1 MTKNIRLYSY
11 YRMFSYD
18 LFFYYVMS
26 FFYLTTVKGLNVTQ
40 ILLLSS
46 AYPLYKIVLQIPC
59 NNMAQKLGIRK
70 SIITGNL
77 FWVLG
82 LITYIL
88 APNIAIL
95 VVSDILFAIGA
106 VLKQITEPAM
116 LICSLKREKQED
128 EYNRIEGSGIGKY
141 FYIETIASILAGF
154 LFTINP
160 HLPYILGTI
169 MSIVSLI
176 LATQFEEVKEVTT
189 QEYTSFRKY
198 LSALKHSM
206 KSVVKKKRLQALMLY
221 SGIFMGFIGIG
232 SCYYKNMLTSLGMS
246 AANFGIVF
254 ALLTTIQGIACQR
267 QYIVERKTRNK
278 TLTWTGLS
286 YTVIFIL
293 IGLLLVSKLETTLL
307 IPLVIILL
315 VTQKIVEGT
324 YQISMNKYMVNFT
337 TPNTIT
343 TVLTSANLFNNIGSS
358 LVMFFGALVLDNLN
372 MSWGYILVGSLGFIV
387 ISLILL
393 FMKTRVGL
401 TPEEYTEYLEDEMKV
416 AEQ

>member
-1 MTKNIRLYSY
+1 MTKNIKLYSY
-11 YRMFSYD
+11 YRIFSYD

-59 NNMAQKLGIRK
+59 NNIAQKLGIRK
-70 SIITGNL
+70 SIITGNV

-82 LITYIL
+82 LITYIISPNL
-88 APNIAIL
+88 AVIVL
-95 VVSDILFAIGA
+95 SDILFAIGA

-116 LICSLKREKQED
+116 LICSLKSEKKED
-128 EYNRIEGSGIGKY
+128 QYNRIEGSGIGKY

-169 MSIVSLI
+169 MSIISLTI
-176 LATQFEEVKEVTT
+176 ATQFDEVKEVAT
-189 QEYTSFRKY
+189 QEYTSFREY
-198 LSALKHSM
+198 LSALKSGM
-206 KSVVKKKRLQALMLY
+206 KNVVKKKRLQALMLY
-221 SGIFMGFIGIG
+221 SAIFMGFIGIG
-232 SCYYKNMLTSLGMS
+232 TCYYKNMLTSLGMS

-293 IGLLLVSKLETTLL
+293 IGIFTGSKLETTLL
-307 IPLVIILL
+307 IPLVVVLL
-315 VTQKIVEGT
+315 LMGKIVEGT

-343 TVLTSANLFNNIGSS
+343 NVLTSANLFNNIGSS
-358 LVMFFGALVLDNLN
+358 IVMFFGAIVLDNTN
-372 MSWGYILVGSLGFIV
+372 MSLGYILVGSLGFIV
-387 ISLILL
+387 ISLILM

-401 TPEEYTEYLEDEMKV
+401 TPEEYTDYLEDEIKL

>member
-1 MTKNIRLYSY
+1 MTKNIKLYSY

-46 AYPLYKIVLQIPC
+46 AYPLYKIVLQIPG
-59 NNMAQKLGIRK
+59 NNIAQKLGIRK
-70 SIITGNL
+70 SIITGNV

-82 LITYIL
+82 IITFIL
-88 APNIAIL
+88 APNLAVI
-95 VVSDILFAIGA
+95 VFSDILFAIGA

-116 LICSLKREKQED
+116 LICSLKKEKKED
-128 EYNRIEGSGIGKY
+128 QYNRIEGSGIGKY

-154 LFTINP
+154 LYTINP

-176 LATQFEEVKEVTT
+176 LATQFEEVNEVTT
-189 QEYTSFRKY
+189 QEYTSFREY
-198 LSALKHSM
+198 LSDLKCSI
-206 KSVVKKKRLQALMLY
+206 KNVVKKRRLQALMLY
-221 SGIFMGFIGIG
+221 SSIFMGFIGI
-232 SCYYKNMLTSLGMS
+232 STCYYKNMLTNLGMS

-267 QYIVERKTRNK
+267 QYIVERKTKNK

-286 YTVIFIL
+286 FTAIFIL
-293 IGLLLVSKLETTLL
+293 IGLLSASKLETTLL
-307 IPLVIILL
+307 IPLVVILL

-337 TPNTIT
+337 TPSTIT
-343 TVLTSANLFNNIGSS
+343 AVLTSANLFNNIGSS
-358 LVMFFGALVLDNLN
+358 LVMFFGALVLDNTN
-372 MSWGYILVGSLGFIV
+372 MSLGYILVGSLGFIA

-401 TPEEYTEYLEDEMKV
+401 TPEEYTDYIDDDMKV
-416 AEQ
+416 ANQ